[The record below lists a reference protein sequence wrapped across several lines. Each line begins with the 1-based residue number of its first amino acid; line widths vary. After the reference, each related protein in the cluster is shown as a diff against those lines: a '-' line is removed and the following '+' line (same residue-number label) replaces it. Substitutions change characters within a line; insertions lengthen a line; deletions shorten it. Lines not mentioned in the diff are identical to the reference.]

1 MELEIGG
8 QKKNSEEA
16 LKFKPSSKRSRRRE
30 KICLEFC
37 EVSCGRFGWA
47 GSEAKI
53 NFGPG
58 SQAGNLEKT
67 NLEAMPDTGCS
78 SLDNSPT
85 TQSPFTPSKYITIQ
99 TI

>member
-1 MELEIGG
+1 M
-8 QKKNSEEA
+8 
-16 LKFKPSSKRSRRRE
+16 RE

-67 NLEAMPDTGCS
+67 NLEAMPTPPPPPLALQVGTME
-78 SLDNSPT
+78 SLVIWTSYFEMDNEVVRLLS
-85 TQSPFTPSKYITIQ
+85 FK
-99 TI
+99 